1 MIAMTVLAL
10 LAASE
15 ITGPCRGLFQLV
27 EQTKDKHVTFV
38 LGMFL
43 VGGHRT
49 APAIEEARRRGFHV
63 EILHQRGRYDP
74 RLVMQTLSIIR
85 RVRPAVIQS
94 HGYKSALL
102 SMICRGLTGIP
113 WVAFSHGYTD
123 ENYRISVYNRMDRR
137 LLRRADRIVAVSAAM
152 AETFAGNGIPRERLR
167 VVYNAVEPA
176 DHRLDADGSTF
187 RRCCGADSGDLLVG
201 VIGRLS
207 PEKGHSVFIEAF
219 AHVAARLP
227 SARAVLVGDGPERVR
242 LDGLVREMGMA
253 GRIMLAGH
261 QGDVSDVY
269 AAVDLVVIPSWSE
282 GLPNVLLEAML
293 HGKAVVATE
302 VGGVPEV
309 LRTAGVGWLVKAGDA
324 LQLGRAVIEALED
337 ARRRESDGR
346 VGAAYVRAHYS
357 PARRAEHIMN
367 IYREVTASRLGA

>member
-1 MIAMTVLAL
+1 MTVLAL

-43 VGGHRT
+43 VEGHRT

-63 EILHQRGRYDP
+63 EILLQRGRYDP
-74 RLVMQTLSIIR
+74 RLVTQALSIIR

-102 SMICRGLTGIP
+102 SLICRGLTRIP

-123 ENYRISVYNRMDRR
+123 ENYRVSLYNRMDRR
-137 LLRRADRIVAVSAAM
+137 LLRRADRVVAVSGAM
-152 AETFAGNGIPRERLR
+152 AGTFARNGIPTERLR
-167 VVYNAVEPA
+167 VVHNAVEPA
-176 DHRLDADGSTF
+176 DHRIDADGSTF
-187 RRCCGADSGDLLVG
+187 RRFCGAATGDLLVG

-219 AHVAARLP
+219 AQVAACLP
-227 SARAVLVGDGPERVR
+227 SAKAVLVGEGPERPR
-242 LDGLVREMGMA
+242 LDGLVREAGMT
-253 GRIMLAGH
+253 GRIVLAGH
-261 QGDVSDVY
+261 RGDVSDVY

-309 LRTAGVGWLVKAGDA
+309 LRKAGVGWLVKAGDA
-324 LQLGRAVIEALED
+324 LQLGRAITAALGD
-337 ARRRESDGR
+337 AERRQADGR
-346 VGAAYVRAHYS
+346 KGAAYVRAHYS
-357 PARRAEHIMN
+357 PARRADDIIN
-367 IYREVTASRLGA
+367 IYREVTGASFGA

>member
-1 MIAMTVLAL
+1 MTVLAL

-15 ITGPCRGLFQLV
+15 VTGPCRGLFQLV
-27 EQTKDKHVTFV
+27 EQTKDKRVTFV

-43 VGGHRT
+43 VEGHRT
-49 APAIEEARRRGFHV
+49 TPAIEEARRRGFHV
-63 EILHQRGRYDP
+63 EILLQRARYDP
-74 RLVMQTLSIIR
+74 RLVTQALSVIR
-85 RVRPAVIQS
+85 RVRPQVIQS

-102 SMICRGLTGIP
+102 AMICRVLTRTP

-123 ENYRISVYNRMDRR
+123 ENYRISLYNRMDRR
-137 LLRRADRIVAVSAAM
+137 LLRRADRVITVSAAM
-152 AETFAGNGIPRERLR
+152 AGTFARNGISSERLR
-167 VVYNAVEPA
+167 VVHNAVEPA

-187 RRCCGADSGDLLVG
+187 RRVCGAAPSDLFVA

-219 AHVAARLP
+219 AEVAARVP
-227 SARAVLVGDGPERVR
+227 SAKAVLVGDGPERLR
-242 LDGLVREMGMA
+242 LEGLVKEAGMA
-253 GRIMLAGH
+253 GRITFAGH
-261 QGDVSDVY
+261 RGDVSEVY

-309 LRTAGVGWLVKAGDA
+309 LQNAGVGWLVKPGDA
-324 LQLGRAVIEALED
+324 AQLALAVTEALCD
-337 ARRRESDGR
+337 AERRRADGR
-346 VGAAYVRAHYS
+346 TSAAYVRAHYS
-357 PARRAEHIMN
+357 PARRADAIIN
-367 IYREVTASRLGA
+367 IYREVTGGLLGA